1 MKKKIGIVC
10 NVFGQAGGMERYAMD
25 MVSYLLSEG
34 VEPVIFTKKVDK
46 NIKEELSVEVHV
58 CNIQLVP
65 KIFEE
70 SYFSHWLRKQ
80 LAGCELLGVV
90 GCCRNLC
97 SDILICGGTHK
108 GFCRSMKRNGLKDR
122 AVSKFEQ
129 HAFETSKAIVAHSQ
143 SVKQELVSCYGI
155 DEKKIKVLYP
165 PVDDKKF
172 HPLSFEERDAL
183 RRKLGLVF
191 CDNSI
196 PTSAV
201 VRNQPAPT

>member
-1 MKKKIGIVC
+1 
-10 NVFGQAGGMERYAMD
+10 MERYAMD